1 MTPEPRCSLGHWKA
15 ALAIPS
21 SLAHNLGEDNLEM
34 PSPVCTLR
42 SEENLGGFFATALA
56 LVSRGEGIQLQN
68 TGLDHSV
75 VPMPENDTADTLDL

>member
-1 MTPEPRCSLGHWKA
+1 
-15 ALAIPS
+15 
-21 SLAHNLGEDNLEM
+21 M
-34 PSPVCTLR
+34 PSPLCTLR